1 MGRLSTPQ
9 QTMQLSG
16 GLANWHRADAA
27 LMTVRDHVNH
37 MASKSDEGADRI
49 RERGRQWGSVTTS
62 PSITPRP
69 MAPSP
74 ALFLAAGATYAA
86 YPSTASLIR

>member
-27 LMTVRDHVNH
+27 LMTGRDHVNH
-37 MASKSDEGADRI
+37 MAPKSDEGADRI
-49 RERGRQWGSVTTS
+49 RER
-62 PSITPRP
+62 
-69 MAPSP
+69 
-74 ALFLAAGATYAA
+74 
-86 YPSTASLIR
+86 